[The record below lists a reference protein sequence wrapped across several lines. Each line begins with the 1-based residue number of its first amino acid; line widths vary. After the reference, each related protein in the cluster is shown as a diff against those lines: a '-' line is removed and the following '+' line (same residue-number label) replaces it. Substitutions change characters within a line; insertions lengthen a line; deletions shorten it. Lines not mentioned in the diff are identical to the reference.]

1 MGSLGCLQKKV
12 INKICKGNVF
22 FYKYAHIKIRLQMK
36 KNIFFCILK
45 QIMYSKIYTFFNIVF
60 KKTP

>member
-1 MGSLGCLQKKV
+1 MFSFTNIYV
-12 INKICKGNVF
+12 
-22 FYKYAHIKIRLQMK
+22 HIIIRLQMK
-36 KNIFFCILK
+36 KNVIFCILK